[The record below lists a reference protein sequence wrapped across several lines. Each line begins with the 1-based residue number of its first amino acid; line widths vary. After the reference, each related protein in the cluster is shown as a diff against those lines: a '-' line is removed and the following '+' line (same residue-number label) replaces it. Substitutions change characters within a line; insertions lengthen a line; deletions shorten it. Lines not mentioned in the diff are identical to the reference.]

1 LFDESRCR
9 PGKLLIL
16 AVITLLLLKPSRAL
30 WNVKKDDLDDL
41 DDEDLDYDE
50 EEGVN
55 LVTNRI
61 EATQP
66 GEGMA
71 ASQPV
76 TRIVDDDDAYD
87 EEAEEKDL

>member
-1 LFDESRCR
+1 
-9 PGKLLIL
+9 
-16 AVITLLLLKPSRAL
+16 VILKPSRAL

-50 EEGVN
+50 EGAD

-61 EATQP
+61 EATKP
-66 GEGMA
+66 GEGMT